1 MNHSKF
7 LYLSGLLS
15 WVLLASCED
24 VIDVEAPQSEPQL
37 VVDGWI
43 YDDRDTQVILLSNSA
58 PYFESGALP
67 AETNALVTVAT
78 ESGET
83 ITYNETEAGVYQ
95 ANFRGVVG
103 DSYTLTIETSD
114 GQRYESTSQPLM
126 PVAPLDSVYAVF
138 KESPEVED
146 EGYYPAWSFTEPEGT
161 EDYYRW
167 KFYINDTLQSRAE
180 DILAISDEFVD
191 GEQIVGAEFFTERPL
206 EEGDA
211 LTIEQLSITE
221 EAHDFL
227 NRLQQLTAGVGGL
240 FDTPP
245 DPIRGNVTNVT
256 DEQNY
261 ALGFFGASSVV
272 RGSAVAG
279 E

>member
-1 MNHSKF
+1 MNNSTF
-7 LYLSGLLS
+7 LYLFGLLS
-15 WVLLASCED
+15 CGLFACED
-24 VIDVEAPQSEPQL
+24 VIDVEAPLSEPQL

-67 AETNALVTVAT
+67 AETNAQVTVIT

-83 ITYNETEAGVYQ
+83 ITYNETEPGVYQ
-95 ANFRGVVG
+95 ASLRGTVG
-103 DSYTLTIETSD
+103 QTYTLAIETSD

-146 EGYYPAWSFTEPEGT
+146 EGYYPAWNFTEPEGT

-180 DILAISDEFVD
+180 DILALSDEFVD

-245 DPIRGNVTNVT
+245 DPIRGNITNMT